1 MPIQITLQ
9 IKLAL
14 EESALEDAL
23 EEYDELTVS
32 EMVKQVLDKAIA
44 LEDVDVTVGSLDH
57 PENHPADRTIW
68 TSVAVPWL
76 RLDEHL
82 PSHPGFTSDDAQ
94 S

>member
-23 EEYDELTVS
+23 EEYDEMTVS

-44 LEDVDVTVGSLDH
+44 IEDVDVTVTDG
-57 PENHPADRTIW
+57 PNT
-68 TSVAVPWL
+68 
-76 RLDEHL
+76 LDEYDKV
-82 PSHPGFTSDDAQ
+82 SNQ
-94 S
+94 